1 MSKKNEKLKNIF
13 PKRSRFHN
21 MKLREEEV
29 MKLKKN
35 KTSRYERSAI
45 PYMTKLLNTYKNKQI
60 KIIKHL

>member
-1 MSKKNEKLKNIF
+1 
-13 PKRSRFHN
+13 

-45 PYMTKLLNTYKNKQI
+45 PYTARSAVHMYRPEKLNVVQNF
-60 KIIKHL
+60 